1 MFQAV
6 QEREDY
12 EELVKGIVE
21 GNGDMMEQSS
31 LNKLEE
37 LIRIMMAETNTIT
50 IYTQKIVGNQ
60 FLTNSTF
67 IFSNSF
73 LSSSKTQLHK
83 YKT

>member
-37 LIRIMMAETNTIT
+37 LIRIMMAETNTI
-50 IYTQKIVGNQ
+50 
-60 FLTNSTF
+60 
-67 IFSNSF
+67 
-73 LSSSKTQLHK
+73 
-83 YKT
+83 

>member
-37 LIRIMMAETNTIT
+37 STGVDKDND
-50 IYTQKIVGNQ
+50 GWNQ
-60 FLTNSTF
+60 YNNYLHTEDSGQSVSNKQYIH
-67 IFSNSF
+67 IF
-73 LSSSKTQLHK
+73 
-83 YKT
+83 

>member
-12 EELVKGIVE
+12 EELVKGIVD

-37 LIRIMMAETNTIT
+37 STGVDKDNDGWNQYNMMVH
-50 IYTQKIVGNQ
+50 Y
-60 FLTNSTF
+60 LSTEDSGQSV
-67 IFSNSF
+67 SN
-73 LSSSKTQLHK
+73 K
-83 YKT
+83 

>member
-12 EELVKGIVE
+12 EELVKGIVD

-37 LIRIMMAETNTIT
+37 STGVDKDNDGWNQYNMMVH
-50 IYTQKIVGNQ
+50 Y
-60 FLTNSTF
+60 LSTEDSGQSVSNKQYIH
-67 IFSNSF
+67 IF
-73 LSSSKTQLHK
+73 
-83 YKT
+83 

>member
-1 MFQAV
+1 VFQAV

-37 LIRIMMAETNTIT
+37 
-50 IYTQKIVGNQ
+50 
-60 FLTNSTF
+60 STGVDKD
-67 IFSNSF
+67 NDG
-73 LSSSKTQLHK
+73 
-83 YKT
+83 